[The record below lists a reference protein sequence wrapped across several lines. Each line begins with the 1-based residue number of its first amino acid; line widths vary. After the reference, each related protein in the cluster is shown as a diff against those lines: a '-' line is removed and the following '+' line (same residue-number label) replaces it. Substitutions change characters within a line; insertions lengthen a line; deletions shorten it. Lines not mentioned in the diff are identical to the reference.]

1 MIDHLK
7 LWSLRKNKLK
17 NREELVREFNVAM
30 GQPDKVNLL
39 SKGLDVNL
47 LMLRKNLISEETDE
61 VCGEVNYI
69 LNKRDDL
76 FDEDY
81 TPRVIDVEDLFKELG
96 DLQYVLSGLCAT
108 YDIPMDEILEEVHQS
123 NMSKLDDNGKPIMR
137 DDGKVLKGPNY
148 QEENMMPIVEK
159 YFQKYQK
166 GADEPTFI

>member
-1 MIDHLK
+1 M
-7 LWSLRKNKLK
+7 KNK

-39 SKGLDVNL
+39 SKNFSSEL
-47 LMLRKNLISEETDE
+47 LKLRKKLISEETDE
-61 VCGEVNYI
+61 VCSEVNYI
-69 LNKRDDL
+69 VHKL
-76 FDEDY
+76 EDFNL
-81 TPRVIDVEDLFKELG
+81 TCPSTTDIKDLFKELG

-148 QEENMMPIVEK
+148 QEANMMPIVEN
-159 YFQKYQK
+159 YFQKFQK
-166 GADEPTFI
+166 GTDEPTFI